1 MFLILK
7 TAKKLNGVERKKIDE
22 QEQKSSPELGKIID
36 MPLITSSNMI
46 SVMRKKTDV
55 TNVNAVKTSAE
66 TTTEKHSSFCKID
79 KRNAVNVP
87 LDSNVSAIKKIE
99 IQMSKTS
106 LPSSIKESESAKET
120 ATMRSECPRRDE
132 EKKKDEGIE
141 LALTSLKNEEAPE
154 SDRSMSS
161 VNDKTIVNDKVSLP
175 LMREIDEEITKEQR
189 FCFEHSRELAG
200 EPDGRADEE
209 ETTEPPALPT
219 SPPPSVISTEP
230 RTSFLHGNNNN
241 ESRVKPVVPQKPM
254 TFSTKASLH
263 DGPLSVVRKISN
275 DYVPPPPSVQN
286 ATCRSARNLGEIHL
300 KEKVYLN
307 LLSYLLY

>member
-1 MFLILK
+1 M
-7 TAKKLNGVERKKIDE
+7 ERKKIDE

-36 MPLITSSNMI
+36 MPLITSANMI
-46 SVMRKKTDV
+46 SVMRKETDV

-66 TTTEKHSSFCKID
+66 KHSSLCKID
-79 KRNAVNVP
+79 KRNGVNVS

-99 IQMSKTS
+99 VQMSKTS
-106 LPSSIKESESAKET
+106 LPNSIEESENAKET
-120 ATMRSECPRRDE
+120 AEMRSEYPRRDE

-161 VNDKTIVNDKVSLP
+161 VNDKTIANNKASLP
-175 LMREIDEEITKEQR
+175 LMREIDGEVAKEQH
-189 FCFEHSRELAG
+189 FSFEHSRELAG
-200 EPDGRADEE
+200 QPDDRADEE
-209 ETTEPPALPT
+209 KTEPPALPT

-230 RTSFLHGNNNN
+230 RTSFLHGNNINN
-241 ESRVKPVVPQKPM
+241 NDSKMKPIVPQKPI

-263 DGPLSVVRKISN
+263 DGPLSVVRKIPN

-286 ATCRSARNLGEIHL
+286 ATCRSIRNLGEIYL
-300 KEKVYLN
+300 K
-307 LLSYLLY
+307 